1 MFSYLTSILCRVDI
15 DDQIHPMPAI
25 RPTCAAA
32 FPLAS
37 WNALPFCSELFCD
50 ALDIQCPIYSFEINM
65 GYYLQGQNREGL
77 YYTSGQE
84 KEGEREGKENKMKR
98 QQLQMPRL
106 YMALEIHC
114 QLCCHCHTK
123 LPRCSYLE
131 MSQNVIA

>member
-65 GYYLQGQNREGL
+65 GYYLQGQNREVLHFRVG
-77 YYTSGQE
+77 
-84 KEGEREGKENKMKR
+84 EGGRKRGKGK
-98 QQLQMPRL
+98 
-106 YMALEIHC
+106 
-114 QLCCHCHTK
+114 
-123 LPRCSYLE
+123 
-131 MSQNVIA
+131 